1 MDDVKAPHSPSLR
14 LDAAPRPVLEIADL
28 IVEFAGDE
36 GRTCAVNGVSLKV
49 PAGSTVALVGE
60 SGSGKTVISQ
70 AILGI
75 LPQKGRIA
83 GGRIVFTDPR
93 DGVSLDL
100 AAKDPRGPKMR
111 AIRGDRIS
119 IIFQEPMTALSP
131 LHTIGDQLGE
141 VVRLHRGASR
151 AEARALSAE
160 MLGLVRFPDPKR
172 ALSAYPFEL
181 SGGLRQRAVI
191 AMALMCRPAL
201 LIADEPTTA
210 LDVTIQAEVLNLI
223 CKVQAELDMAVL
235 LITHDFGVVANIADY
250 VAVIYR
256 GRIMETGT
264 SETIFRA
271 PAHPYLRSLL
281 RAVPRFDMGPEERLQ
296 PIRPIEA
303 QPAAFLQ
310 RPSRQIEVHDGSEAL
325 LELRKLSKVYRLRK
339 MGDVLTR
346 TVRAVDRLD
355 LTVKCGECLGL
366 VGQSGS
372 GKTTTAKLVLGAETP
387 DEGHVLYRLGGEMR
401 DLAHLSKEER
411 FAFRRKVQI
420 IFQDPF
426 SSLSPRMTVREI
438 LTEPLVIHGIGT
450 TAERYER
457 VKELVRMVG
466 LSVSHLRR
474 YPHSFSGGQRQRIGI
489 ARALALSPEFLLCDE
504 PVSALDVSVQA
515 QILNLLKDLKTELGL
530 TFLFVSH
537 NLAVVDYIADRVA
550 VMCAGRVVEVADK
563 KAIVEDARHPYTQA
577 LLKAIPTPSLD
588 QKLDFSALVESGAS
602 EPSYWPE
609 PYRLLPDMEPRLRE
623 VAPGHLVCL
632 PELRDKAA

>member
-14 LDAAPRPVLEIADL
+14 LDAAPRPVLEITDL
-28 IVEFAGDE
+28 VVEFAGDE
-36 GRTCAVNGVSLKV
+36 GRTRAVDGVSLKV
-49 PAGSTVALVGE
+49 PGGSTVALVGE

-93 DGVSLDL
+93 DGTSVDL
-100 AAKDPRGPKMR
+100 AAKDPRSPKMR

-131 LHTIGDQLGE
+131 LHTIGDHLGE
-141 VVRLHRGASR
+141 VVRVHRGASR

-160 MLGLVRFPDPKR
+160 MLRLVRFPDPKR

-223 CKVQAELDMAVL
+223 CTVQVELDMAVL

-256 GRIMETGT
+256 GRIMETGA

-271 PAHPYLRSLL
+271 PEHPYLRSLL

-303 QPAAFLQ
+303 QPATFLHRPAQDQ
-310 RPSRQIEVHDGSEAL
+310 RARGNEPL

-339 MGDVLTR
+339 MGDALTR

-372 GKTTTAKLVLGAETP
+372 GKTTAAKLVLGAETP
-387 DEGHVLYRLGGEMR
+387 EEGRVLYRLDGEMR
-401 DLAHLSKEER
+401 DLAHLSKSER

-438 LTEPLVIHGIGT
+438 LTEPLAIHGIGT
-450 TAERYER
+450 AAERYER

-489 ARALALSPEFLLCDE
+489 ARALALSPELLLCDE

-515 QILNLLKDLKTELGL
+515 QILNLLKDLKSELGL

-577 LLKAIPTPSLD
+577 LLTAIPTPSLD
-588 QKLDFSALVESGAS
+588 HKLDFSALVENGAS
-602 EPSYWPE
+602 EPSCWPE
-609 PYRLLPDMEPRLRE
+609 PYRLLPGMEPCLRE

-632 PELRDKAA
+632 PESHDKAA